1 MKIFKKCSFL
11 LVLLLYFTSCEKE
24 LSTLPT
30 HNDSSLQLEKTQ
42 KGSIDEVLIES
53 LLADIK
59 PQLAQ
64 QAKGLSGFEVIYFE
78 VLKSFDT
85 GEITLEGI
93 TNIPFPPLDN
103 PEKYP
108 SRSYTIDCDGGTG
121 DWPQTCNGSYSCA
134 KLVKICLDLGGCA
147 SVCQN
152 ESDQNIASASMVY
165 SIVFS

>member
-24 LSTLPT
+24 LSTFPT

-42 KGSIDEVLIES
+42 KGSTDEVLIEN
-53 LLADIK
+53 LLADLK
-59 PQLAQ
+59 PQLEQ

-78 VLKSFDT
+78 VVKNFDT
-85 GEITLEGI
+85 EEITIEGI
-93 TNIPFPPLDN
+93 TNVLFLPLDN
-103 PEKYP
+103 PENYP

-121 DWPQTCNGSYSCA
+121 DWPQTCNGPYSCA
-134 KLVKICLDLGGCA
+134 KLVKICLYSGGCA

-152 ESDQNIASASMVY
+152 ESDQNIASASMAY
-165 SIVFS
+165 IP